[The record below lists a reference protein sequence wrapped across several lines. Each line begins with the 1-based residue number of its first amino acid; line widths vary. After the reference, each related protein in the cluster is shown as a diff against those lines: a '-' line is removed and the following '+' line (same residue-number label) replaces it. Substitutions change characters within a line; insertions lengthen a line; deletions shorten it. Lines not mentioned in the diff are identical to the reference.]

1 MSFFVSVFLKSSSFS
16 EAYANEKHDGKDSPE
31 NIRYEWEDEFKVV
44 GDVVLKEV
52 LRNQEF
58 VLAGEMGENETFSYT
73 ISDMMQF
80 QFEGDGEISSLVFSE
95 RSVDEYVVDLEK
107 NKLTVYLNDIEDVE
121 NPVSGVYIA
130 AADFPKALK
139 G

>member
-31 NIRYEWEDEFKVV
+31 NICYEWEDEFKVL

-58 VLAGEMGENETFSYT
+58 VLAGEMGEDETFSFT

>member
-31 NIRYEWEDEFKVV
+31 NIRYEWEDEFKVL

-58 VLAGEMGENETFSYT
+58 VLAGEMGEDETFSFT

-95 RSVDEYVVDLEK
+95 RSVDEYVVYLEK

>member
-58 VLAGEMGENETFSYT
+58 VLAGEMGEDETFSFT

-80 QFEGDGEISSLVFSE
+80 QFDGDGEISSLVFSE

>member
-52 LRNQEF
+52 LRHQEF
-58 VLAGEMGENETFSYT
+58 VLAGEMGEDETFSFT

-95 RSVDEYVVDLEK
+95 KSVDEYVVDLEK

>member
-44 GDVVLKEV
+44 GEGVLKEV

>member
-44 GDVVLKEV
+44 GDVVLKDV

-58 VLAGEMGENETFSYT
+58 VLAGEMGEDETFSFT

>member
-52 LRNQEF
+52 LRHQEF
-58 VLAGEMGENETFSYT
+58 VLAGEMGEDETFSFT

>member
-44 GDVVLKEV
+44 GDIVLKEV

-58 VLAGEMGENETFSYT
+58 VLAGEMGEDETFSFT

>member
-16 EAYANEKHDGKDSPE
+16 EAYANDKHDGKDSPE

-58 VLAGEMGENETFSYT
+58 VLAGEMGEDETFSFT

>member
-16 EAYANEKHDGKDSPE
+16 EAYALEKHDGKDSPE
-31 NIRYEWEDEFKVV
+31 NIRYEWEDEFKIV

-52 LRNQEF
+52 LRNQDF
-58 VLAGEMGENETFSYT
+58 VLAGEMGENEAFSFT
-73 ISDMMQF
+73 INDVMKF

-95 RSVDEYVVDLEK
+95 KSMDEYVIDSEK

-130 AADFPKALK
+130 SSDFPKELK

>member
-52 LRNQEF
+52 FRNQEF
-58 VLAGEMGENETFSYT
+58 VLAGEMGEDETFSFT

>member
-1 MSFFVSVFLKSSSFS
+1 MSFFVSVFLKRSSFS

-58 VLAGEMGENETFSYT
+58 VLAGEMGEDETFSFT

>member
-58 VLAGEMGENETFSYT
+58 VLAGEMGEDETFSFT

-121 NPVSGVYIA
+121 NPVAGVYIA

>member
-1 MSFFVSVFLKSSSFS
+1 
-16 EAYANEKHDGKDSPE
+16 
-31 NIRYEWEDEFKVV
+31 V